1 LLLSHRLQ
9 VRARP
14 LIEEIDEEQEK
25 AIVEQHQQRMEEE
38 EEEEEDEENER
49 KEEEKQVV
57 EKAKEEL
64 LVRLR
69 EQLLVRMTQLYE
81 FEDVRKLAAE
91 VVAFLPPKL
100 TLPAISQSLLRHVE
114 EAALVHVKVPFSHS
128 VSCVSCVCV
137 VRVCRVL
144 TLIVNVKVD
153 IYAICNALLVHG
165 KAAHPFVIDLV
176 PAVLSL
182 LKLPIPSSSTGTR
195 SPIIFHSTL
204 ASPRTR
210 TRT

>member
-1 LLLSHRLQ
+1 MSHLRQ

-38 EEEEEDEENER
+38 EEEEEEDER
-49 KEEEKQVV
+49 KEEEKEKQVV
-57 EKAKEEL
+57 EKEKEKEEL

-100 TLPAISQSLLRHVE
+100 TLSTISQSLLRHVQ
-114 EAALVHVKVPFSHS
+114 EAALVHAKVPFSHG
-128 VSCVSCVCV
+128 VSCVC
-137 VRVCRVL
+137 RV
-144 TLIVNVKVD
+144 
-153 IYAICNALLVHG
+153 
-165 KAAHPFVIDLV
+165 
-176 PAVLSL
+176 
-182 LKLPIPSSSTGTR
+182 
-195 SPIIFHSTL
+195 
-204 ASPRTR
+204 
-210 TRT
+210 